1 MEKFNFNNL
10 FVLDLAN
17 NHQGSV
23 EHGLKIIKE
32 CGKVVR
38 KHKVRAALK
47 FQFRQY
53 ETFIHPDHFENSDNK
68 HIPRFLSTKLS
79 LDDWQILFNAV
90 KDEGMLTMCTPFDNE
105 SVPVISK
112 MGFDIIKVAS
122 CSAKDW
128 PLLEDVSQATIPII
142 ASTGGL
148 TIDEI
153 DNIVSFFD
161 HRGNELALM
170 HCVSIYPIPTKDF
183 QLNFIDVLKE
193 RYKGRTIGWSTHEN
207 QDETAPVQIAMAKG
221 ASMFERH
228 VGCKTDEIKL
238 NLYSSTPEQL
248 DVWFGAYKHAQELC
262 GLSSTNNEKPITDV
276 ERESLEGLQRGIFA
290 KKDIDKGVQLTR
302 KDVFFAMPFTPG
314 QISAENWVE
323 GGIVTDKKLKV
334 NDPIFPEN
342 IKITK
347 KIKNIVLK
355 KSIHQYK
362 AMLNKASI
370 ALNSEF
376 GIEFSHH
383 YGVDNFAET
392 GALLIDCIN
401 RDYCK
406 KLVLVLPGQKHPSHF
421 HKRKEETFQVLMG
434 VFECIIDGHY
444 RKMNPGEIALVQP
457 GVWHEF
463 WSKEGCI
470 IEEVSSTH
478 YNNDSVYKDAKINKQ
493 SRSERKTIVKNWG
506 RFELVED

>member
-1 MEKFNFNNL
+1 
-10 FVLDLAN
+10 
-17 NHQGSV
+17 
-23 EHGLKIIKE
+23 
-32 CGKVVR
+32 
-38 KHKVRAALK
+38 
-47 FQFRQY
+47 
-53 ETFIHPDHFENSDNK
+53 
-68 HIPRFLSTKLS
+68 
-79 LDDWQILFNAV
+79 
-90 KDEGMLTMCTPFDNE
+90 
-105 SVPVISK
+105 
-112 MGFDIIKVAS
+112 
-122 CSAKDW
+122 
-128 PLLEDVSQATIPII
+128 
-142 ASTGGL
+142 
-148 TIDEI
+148 
-153 DNIVSFFD
+153 
-161 HRGNELALM
+161 M

-193 RYKGRTIGWSTHEN
+193 RYKGRTIGWSTHED

-323 GGIVTDKKLKV
+323 GGIVTNKKLKV

-406 KLVLVLPGQKHPSHF
+406 KLVLVF
-421 HKRKEETFQVLMG
+421 T
-434 VFECIIDGHY
+434 
-444 RKMNPGEIALVQP
+444 
-457 GVWHEF
+457 
-463 WSKEGCI
+463 WSKTSITLSQEKRRNF
-470 IEEVSSTH
+470 SSF
-478 YNNDSVYKDAKINKQ
+478 NGSI
-493 SRSERKTIVKNWG
+493 
-506 RFELVED
+506 